1 MTSRITF
8 PGLWHI
14 SQNLDTADVVIKGR
28 SSLLGADV
36 RGFLRKKD
44 QGLLF
49 SPQDDF
55 LSEHVL
61 LVTLHAKEWGEH
73 SFFICEYF
81 LFANWSTLLVDVT
94 GWPRCISKKPS
105 PSLTLCWATFAEYWR
120 CESREFTS
128 TLTLA
133 CQAAWWPSHSWKVV
147 QEFRKVPHWSYI
159 SPVCWHIFFIT
170 SLMNGTSLHLNSKFS
185 LFSLMCFA

>member
-36 RGFLRKKD
+36 RGFLHKKD

-49 SPQDDF
+49 SPRDEF

-61 LVTLHAKEWGEH
+61 LVTLHAKEWGET
-73 SFFICEYF
+73 F
-81 LFANWSTLLVDVT
+81 LLDL
-94 GWPRCISKKPS
+94 
-105 PSLTLCWATFAEYWR
+105 
-120 CESREFTS
+120 
-128 TLTLA
+128 
-133 CQAAWWPSHSWKVV
+133 
-147 QEFRKVPHWSYI
+147 
-159 SPVCWHIFFIT
+159 
-170 SLMNGTSLHLNSKFS
+170 
-185 LFSLMCFA
+185 

>member
-14 SQNLDTADVVIKGR
+14 SQNLDTADDVVIKGR

-61 LVTLHAKEWGEH
+61 LVTLHAKEWDET
-73 SFFICEYF
+73 F
-81 LFANWSTLLVDVT
+81 LLDL
-94 GWPRCISKKPS
+94 
-105 PSLTLCWATFAEYWR
+105 
-120 CESREFTS
+120 
-128 TLTLA
+128 
-133 CQAAWWPSHSWKVV
+133 
-147 QEFRKVPHWSYI
+147 
-159 SPVCWHIFFIT
+159 
-170 SLMNGTSLHLNSKFS
+170 
-185 LFSLMCFA
+185 